1 MSYSASDFTPAQ
13 GSTIDFDQ
21 STDFSVYNANDV
33 AYGVQ
38 FVIANAAGQQKYAL
52 YTRGVDGTHGGGN
65 HDLGYY
71 NPQSRLSFTLKFA
84 DYYSG
89 WQVGDK
95 LIFKVTNR
103 DDEVYSVTYNFKTP
117 YTSCGAPTTCSTN
130 KTLSRDNVTLSWSG
144 AMSGQ
149 NNAISDYEIQRCEST
164 DGKTWSG
171 WGALTTT
178 TATSATVAPPS
189 TAGHYYKFRVRARGT
204 AGASYYSGWKESTN
218 TLRKDHDPLA
228 GFTDSPLAAG
238 VTQIKALHMAEL
250 QNRVNTLR
258 TFYGLAAY
266 GFTTITQG
274 VTSLAGWTAH
284 VAELRAAIDQ
294 ICSAA
299 GKTHGTWIAFS
310 VNCPRADVIEQ
321 LRAVVLAL

>member
-21 STDFSVYNANDV
+21 STEFSAYNANDV

-38 FVIANAAGQQKYAL
+38 FVITNAAGQQKYAL

-71 NPQSRLSFTLKFA
+71 NPQSRFSFTLKFA

-117 YTSCGAPTTCSTN
+117 YTSCGAPTTCSVN
-130 KTLSRDNVTLSWSG
+130 KTVASDNVTLSWSG
-144 AMSGQ
+144 ATAGT
-149 NNAISDYEIQRCEST
+149 NNAVTGYEVQRAESVN
-164 DGKTWSG
+164 GSTWGG
-171 WGALTTT
+171 WQALTTT
-178 TATSATVAPPS
+178 TAASLAVAPPA
-189 TAGHYYKFRVRARGT
+189 TPGNYYKYRVRTRGS
-204 AGASYYSGWKESTN
+204 AGASYYSSWKESSN
-218 TLRKDHDPLA
+218 RLRRDHAALA
-228 GFTDSPLAAG
+228 EFTDSPLVAG
-238 VTQIKALHMAEL
+238 DTPIKALHMVEL
-250 QNRVNTLR
+250 QGHVNTLR
-258 TFYGLAAY
+258 AFYGLAACD
-266 GFTTITQG
+266 FTAITRG
-274 VTSLAGWTAH
+274 VTSVAGWTEH
-284 VAELRAAIDQ
+284 VAELRTAIDQ
-294 ICSAA
+294 ICSVA
-299 GKTHGTWIAFS
+299 GKTHDEWTAFS